1 MKALTTTFAA
11 ALAATAMI
19 VAGCSESTTRK
30 DVAKAQQNLD
40 DARQNTQDAIHD
52 ARQEV
57 GDAQRDAREHVVAK
71 PVTPDRST
79 YAERNVAE
87 AQHNANEKILD
98 AKEDEAHAAAELK
111 TTEQRFQETQAK
123 DAFVKQSEQRLSDYD
138 KAVDDLKQQASTAE
152 GATKD
157 AINRQIDAVKNQRDR
172 ADKALSDLKT
182 ADLAT
187 WKNHQD
193 QVRMAFQD
201 LDNSVKN
208 VR

>member
-11 ALAATAMI
+11 VLAATALI
-19 VAGCSESTTRK
+19 AAGCSETTTRK

-40 DARQNTQDAIHD
+40 DARQNTQDAVHD

-57 GDAQRDAREHVVAK
+57 TDAQRDAQTHVVAK

-79 YAERNVAE
+79 YDERNVAE
-87 AQHNANEKILD
+87 AQHDANEKIAD
-98 AKEDEAHAAAELK
+98 AKENELRAAAELK
-111 TTEQRFQETQAK
+111 TAEQRFQETQAK

-138 KAVDDLKQQASTAE
+138 KAIDDLKQQARTAE

-172 ADKALSDLKT
+172 ADKALSDLKG

-187 WKNHQD
+187 WKNHQEH
-193 QVRMAFQD
+193 VRVAFQD